1 MAGDKLATPEDEVG
15 ALEALIREHYEHEI
29 EACEELAD
37 FSENALAPWGGRSIK
52 KAAIDDPP
60 VADEIF
66 ALGFARSAKT
76 YKAAIRLVKQGFG
89 EQAAM
94 LNRSLFEG
102 MAVGFWVHHNE
113 EEACERFIQAYTY
126 DLYQQARLVEQAGWL
141 SADDG
146 PHGPEIAPTELAEL
160 EKKFGK
166 YGERP
171 WTGHLNTRELVAD
184 IEQYWQEDEHKLLWN
199 FFRVVHRDNNQLL
212 HATVSGLASAG
223 NRMDDEGI
231 YLSIGPS
238 QARIEKGLFA
248 AYWPFANHL
257 DLLVKRFEL
266 PVQETL
272 DEMVGRQQ
280 YEFRRLTSDEVNDV
294 GRNDPCPC
302 GSGKKFKKCHHGRPL
317 ADADAI

>member
-1 MAGDKLATPEDEVG
+1 MAENEPATPEDEVA
-15 ALEALIREHYEHEI
+15 ALEALIREHHEHEI

-37 FSENALAPWGGRSIK
+37 FSENALNPWGGRTIK

-113 EEACERFIQAYTY
+113 EKACERFTEAYTY

-141 SADDG
+141 SVEDG
-146 PHGPEIAPTELAEL
+146 PHGPEIAPEELADL

-171 WTGHLNTRELVAD
+171 WTGHSNIRELVTN
-184 IEQYWQEDEHKLLWN
+184 IERHWPEDEHKLLWN
-199 FFRVVHRDNNQLL
+199 FLRIVHRDNNQLL

-223 NRMDDEGI
+223 NRMDEEGI

-238 QARIEKGLFA
+238 PARIEKGLFA

-266 PVQETL
+266 PVQGEL
-272 DEMVGRQQ
+272 DEMIGRQG
-280 YEFRRLTSDEVNDV
+280 YEFRRLTPDEVKDV

-302 GSGKKFKKCHHGRPL
+302 GSGKKFKKCHEGRPL
-317 ADADAI
+317 ANAGAI

>member
-1 MAGDKLATPEDEVG
+1 MASIEPTMPESDVV

-29 EACEELAD
+29 KACEELAD
-37 FSENALAPWGGRSIK
+37 FSENALTPWRGRTIK

-76 YKAAIRLVKQGFG
+76 YKAAMRLIKQGFG

-113 EEACERFIQAYTY
+113 GEARERFTQAYTY
-126 DLYQQARLVEQAGWL
+126 DLYQQVRLIEQAGWV
-141 SADDG
+141 SAEDG
-146 PHGPEIAPTELAEL
+146 LHGPEIAPEELVNL
-160 EKKFGK
+160 EAKFGK

-171 WTGHLNTRELVAD
+171 WTGHSNIRDLVAD
-184 IEQYWQEDEHKLLWN
+184 IEQYWPEDGRKMLWN
-199 FFRVVHRDNNQLL
+199 FLRVVHRDNNQLL

-223 NRMDDEGI
+223 NRMDEEGI

-238 QARIEKGLFA
+238 LRRIEKGLFA

-266 PVQETL
+266 PVQEEL

-280 YEFRRLTSDEVNDV
+280 YEFRRLTPDEVKDI

-302 GSGKKFKKCHHGRPL
+302 ESGKKFKKCHEGRPL
-317 ADADAI
+317 ANAGAI

>member
-1 MAGDKLATPEDEVG
+1 MADSDHANSEDEIA
-15 ALEALIREHYEHEI
+15 ALEALIRGNYEHEI
-29 EACEELAD
+29 EACKELAA
-37 FSENALAPWGGRSIK
+37 FSENALTPWVGRTIQ

-113 EEACERFIQAYTY
+113 DEASERFTRAHTY
-126 DLYQQARLVEQAGWL
+126 DLYQQARLVERADWL
-141 SADDG
+141 SAEDG
-146 PHGPEIAPTELAEL
+146 PHGPEISPEELADL

-166 YGERP
+166 YGELP
-171 WTGHLNTRELVAD
+171 WTGHSSIRELVAD
-184 IEQYWQEDEHKLLWN
+184 IQQYWPEEDERGLLWN
-199 FFRVVHRDNNQLL
+199 FLRVVHRDNNQLL

-223 NRMDDEGI
+223 SRMDGEGI
-231 YLSIGPS
+231 YLSVGPS
-238 QARIEKGLFA
+238 PARIEKGLFA

-257 DLLVKRFEL
+257 DLLVRRFEL
-266 PVQETL
+266 PVQEEL

-280 YEFRRLTSDEVNDV
+280 YEFRRLTPDEVKDV

-302 GSGKKFKKCHHGRPL
+302 GSGKKFKKCHEGRPL
-317 ADADAI
+317 A

>member
-1 MAGDKLATPEDEVG
+1 MADNDQVNPEDDAA

-37 FSENALAPWGGRSIK
+37 FSENALTPWGGRTIK

-76 YKAAIRLVKQGFG
+76 YKAAVRLAKQGFG

-113 EEACERFIQAYTY
+113 EEASERFIQAYTY
-126 DLYQQARLVEQAGWL
+126 DLYQQARSVEQAGWL
-141 SADDG
+141 AIEDG
-146 PHGPEIAPTELAEL
+146 PHGPEIAPEELAVM
-160 EKKFGK
+160 EKQFGK

-171 WTGHLNTRELVAD
+171 WTGHANVQKLVAD
-184 IEQYWQEDEHKLLWN
+184 IEGYWPENEHGLLWN
-199 FFRVVHRDNNQLL
+199 FLRVVHRDNNQLL

-223 NRMDDEGI
+223 NRMDSEGI

-238 QARIEKGLFA
+238 LARIEKGLFA

-266 PVQETL
+266 PVQEDL
-272 DEMVGRQQ
+272 DEMIGRQQ
-280 YEFRRLTSDEVNDV
+280 YEFRRLTADEVKDV

-302 GSGKKFKKCHHGRPL
+302 ESGKKFKKCHEGRPL
-317 ADADAI
+317 A